1 MRQAKDQNLR
11 SLLRTPNSL
20 PVRQAGEL
28 RTRQLKKVLLIFPR
42 EKGIKFSNDTLFPFP
57 ILGLTLL
64 AALFPKTYE
73 VKIINEVIEKVDFNA
88 DVDLVGI
95 TGLTCVIKRAY
106 AIADRFRERGVKVIL
121 GGVHPS
127 LLAEEAKEHA
137 DSVFIGEAEGM
148 LEKILQDFE
157 AGELKPYY
165 KNREWSD
172 LKGIPLPRRDL
183 LGKHYSPFFKAVET
197 TRGCPN
203 RCEFCS
209 VPTINGKRYRIRPLE
224 EVDQEL
230 SAIIKKR
237 GEYLFLADD
246 NVTAREDYALG
257 LFEVF
262 KRHEVKWMGFTTIKI
277 AMNEGLL
284 RKARESGCISLFIGF
299 ESLLQENL
307 DGVSKQFVN
316 AKELS
321 NWVKTIQRHQIGIHG
336 SFIFGFDGDDP
347 TIFKK
352 TVEFVQKNNM
362 ELPSF
367 SILTPFPGTLLQKR
381 LEEEGRIFDRDWSHY
396 DMSHVVYKPK
406 KMTVQELQEGYLWA
420 QKYICAP
427 RSILKRLLWG
437 PKHHF
442 LYFLMSNFV
451 LRGAQMKVIRRIK
464 DKEFP
469 YENSTHLGQP

>member
-1 MRQAKDQNLR
+1 MKNNDLNRKSAIENRK
-11 SLLRTPNSL
+11 S
-20 PVRQAGEL
+20 
-28 RTRQLKKVLLIFPR
+28 KKVLLIFPR
-42 EKGIKFSNDTLFPFP
+42 EKGIKFSNDTLYPFP

-64 AALFPKTYE
+64 ASLMPKTYE
-73 VKIINEVIEKVDFNA
+73 VKIVNEAIEEVDFNA
-88 DVDLVGI
+88 EVDLVGI

-106 AIADRFRERGVKVIL
+106 TIADRFRERGVKVIL

-127 LLAEEAKEHA
+127 LLPEEAKEHA

-148 LEKILQDFE
+148 FDKLLKDFE
-157 AGELKPYY
+157 AGELKPFY

-183 LGKHYSPFFKAVET
+183 LGKSYSPFFKVIET

-230 SAIIKKR
+230 SSIIQKK

-257 LFEVF
+257 LFEIF
-262 KRHEVKWMGFTTIKI
+262 KRYQVKWMGFTTIQI
-277 AMNEGLL
+277 AMHEELL
-284 RKARESGCISLFIGF
+284 KKAQESGCISLFIGF

-307 DGVSKQFVN
+307 DGVSKRFVPT
-316 AKELS
+316 KELS
-321 NWVKTIQRHQIGIHG
+321 NLIKVIQKHGIGIHG

-347 TIFKK
+347 PVFIN
-352 TVEFVQKNNM
+352 TVGFVQKNNI
-362 ELPSF
+362 ELPTF
-367 SILTPFPGTLLQKR
+367 SILTPFPGTPLRKR
-381 LEEEGRIFDRDWSHY
+381 LEEEGRIFDHDWSHY
-396 DMSHVVYKPK
+396 DMSHVVFRPK
-406 KMTVQELQEGYLWA
+406 KMTAQELQDGYLWA

-427 RSILKRLLWG
+427 RSILRRLLWG

-442 LYFLMSNFV
+442 FYFLMSNFV
-451 LRGAQMKVIRRIK
+451 LRGAQMEVIRRIK
-464 DKEFP
+464 E
-469 YENSTHLGQP
+469 ENRVN